1 MNSWKIVSDDDD
13 DYDDDY
19 DDDID
24 DYDDDDDT
32 SWNLG
37 QNRRRRRAL
46 FSHYVDS
53 DILKIALF
61 RVWLLI
67 KDLWRGTVT
76 QFLDQHF
83 VSPLCVCIRACTYVR
98 V

>member
-13 DYDDDY
+13 DDFDDDN
-19 DDDID
+19 D
-24 DYDDDDDT
+24 DDDDDT

-37 QNRRRRRAL
+37 QNRRRRRRRRSAL

-53 DILKIALF
+53 DILKIAFF

-67 KDLWRGTVT
+67 KDLWRAGDCHAICRSTV
-76 QFLDQHF
+76 
-83 VSPLCVCIRACTYVR
+83 CVFIMCIRACTYVR